1 MVPSIRPDGVGTQVA
16 LDPHRLDAV
25 AEEAL
30 TEMLAEGESTNT
42 VATLATRLAASR
54 VREGQFPARAQG
66 NDRCRTADCERCA
79 FDRDNAYC

>member
-1 MVPSIRPDGVGTQVA
+1 VA

-42 VATLATRLAASR
+42 VASLATWLAASR
-54 VREGQFPARAQG
+54 VREGQFSGACAR
-66 NDRCRTADCERCA
+66 ERPLPN
-79 FDRDNAYC
+79 R

>member
-1 MVPSIRPDGVGTQVA
+1 VA

-42 VATLATRLAASR
+42 VASLATWLAASR
-54 VREGQFPARAQG
+54 VREGQFSGTRAR
-66 NDRCRTADCERCA
+66 ERPLPN
-79 FDRDNAYC
+79 R

>member
-1 MVPSIRPDGVGTQVA
+1 VA

-42 VATLATRLAASR
+42 VASLATWLAASR
-54 VREGQFPARAQG
+54 VREGNFPARAQG